1 MACTWLPVV
10 TIAAEKPIGC
20 AKFPRTGEIGPA
32 NGALMTGQRGAFRR
46 FCHLAQAYEPAA
58 GMSKALVRGV
68 MFAPYEDVEGLLA
81 RTSHLPST
89 VGADMGV
96 TW

>member
-1 MACTWLPVV
+1 
-10 TIAAEKPIGC
+10 
-20 AKFPRTGEIGPA
+20 
-32 NGALMTGQRGAFRR
+32 
-46 FCHLAQAYEPAA
+46 
-58 GMSKALVRGV
+58 